1 MSACTWLMA
10 LVSKALALGKRVG
23 YTEGI
28 ETIVVLLPNSAFYL
42 MEQKNLREN
51 YTLTTTENQ

>member
-10 LVSKALALGKRVG
+10 LVSKASASGKRVG

-28 ETIVVLLPNSAFYL
+28 ETIVVLLPNSALF
-42 MEQKNLREN
+42 NG
-51 YTLTTTENQ
+51 TEESV

>member
-10 LVSKALALGKRVG
+10 LVSKALALGKRVS

-28 ETIVVLLPNSAFYL
+28 ETRVVLLPNSAFYF
-42 MEQKNLREN
+42 MEQKNLCEN
-51 YTLTTTENQ
+51 GSLTTTENQ